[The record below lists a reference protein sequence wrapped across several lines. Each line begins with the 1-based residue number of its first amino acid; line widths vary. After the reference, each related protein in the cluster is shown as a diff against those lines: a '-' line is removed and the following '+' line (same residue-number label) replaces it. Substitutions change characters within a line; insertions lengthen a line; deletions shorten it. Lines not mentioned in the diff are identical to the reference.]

1 MQMKQFS
8 KSILIFCTVSSIILF
23 SYADRGIRSRS
34 RNNIVLNINTN
45 KNFRNALSQNLKFGL
60 NDKGFS
66 YVEKQNEK
74 GIYVGSTIKTFQKG
88 NTFYILPNKNKVIVP
103 EIKQGYSGMKLV
115 FKN

>member
-1 MQMKQFS
+1 MKQFS
-8 KSILIFCTVSSIILF
+8 KAILIFCSASSILLM

-34 RNNIVLNINTN
+34 HNNVVLNINTN
-45 KNFRNALSQNLKFGL
+45 KNFRSALTQNMKLGL

-74 GIYVGSTIKTFQKG
+74 GIYLGSTIRTFQKG
-88 NTFYILPNKNKVIVP
+88 NTFYILPNRNKVIVP